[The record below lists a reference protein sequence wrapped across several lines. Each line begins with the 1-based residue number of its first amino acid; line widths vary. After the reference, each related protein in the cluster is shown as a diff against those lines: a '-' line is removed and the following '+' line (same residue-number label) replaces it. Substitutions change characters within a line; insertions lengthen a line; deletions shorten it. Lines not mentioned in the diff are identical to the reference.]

1 MKQLLFALYLMFL
14 TVHIQ
19 AEDINATIINGNK
32 AQYQKLLSTL
42 NKETS
47 PSSELALQRS
57 LLKALIDHT
66 SKEINATA
74 AVPVPKNSES
84 YRLLFHAYIE
94 DAIVSQNLKN
104 KWLTSQKK
112 IKTIEAEIQKIDKKS
127 EKLLSLE
134 LQDALYHQNAI
145 LYQKKIDIYHK
156 KMQKSAELLLSSL
169 KYTEIDYSTI
179 FKVLEKKKLLLEKL
193 HYDINTLQIKK
204 EQAALIQNNK
214 KITSFNEKNRSLK
227 YLYEDTVKVIASYDF
242 LLFSK
247 ALQNQSNDAFKLE
260 KKIIE
265 ELKNISEF
273 KNIRHTILALLT
285 SMEKKYLG
293 QIKTLEGS
301 GIQDFED
308 IVYQGVEFI
317 NRPIFKINH
326 TPVSIFKI
334 FMAFFILGV
343 GFILGGVY
351 KNKIENL
358 NLSKR
363 SLPASTRIILANI
376 GYYIILLIALFM
388 VLNVLGIRLSSL
400 ALVAGALSVGMGFG
414 LKNIVSNF
422 VSGLIMMFE
431 HSVKIGDYV
440 QLEDGICGYIT
451 DIRMRSTTINT
462 NDNIDVIVPN
472 QNFIETNVIN
482 WTMKDNIRRFAIPFG
497 VKYGTNPQTVI
508 DVITNAVKNEDKFT
522 NVIHESAERTTRII
536 MTKMGS
542 SSVDFELL
550 VWVSGIKM
558 RRPKRTTSEFLI
570 LIYNALYE
578 NNIEIP
584 FPQVDLHVRSV
595 DTPIPVED
603 SMHHSH

>member
-1 MKQLLFALYLMFL
+1 MKQLLFAIYLMFL
-14 TVHIQ
+14 TVHMQ

-47 PSSELALQRS
+47 TSSELALQRS

-74 AVPVPKNSES
+74 SVPVPKNSES
-84 YRLLFHAYIE
+84 YRLLFYAYIE

-104 KWLTSQKK
+104 KWLTNQKK
-112 IKTIEAEIQKIDKKS
+112 IKTIELEIQKIDKKS
-127 EKLLSLE
+127 KKLLSLE
-134 LQDALYHQNAI
+134 LQDALYHQNGI
-145 LYQKKIDIYHK
+145 LYQKQIDVYHK
-156 KMQKSAELLLSSL
+156 KMQKSVELLLSSL

-179 FKVLEKKKLLLEKL
+179 FKALEKKKLLLEKL

-227 YLYEDTVKVIASYDF
+227 YLYENTVKVIASYDF

-247 ALQNQSNDAFKLE
+247 ALQTQSNDAFKLE

-265 ELKNISEF
+265 ELENISEF
-273 KNIRHTILALLT
+273 KSIRHTIVTLLT

-308 IVYQGVEFI
+308 IVYQGVESI
-317 NRPIFKINH
+317 NRPIFNINH

-334 FMAFFILGV
+334 FMAFLILGI
-343 GFILGGVY
+343 GFILGGLY

-358 NLSKR
+358 HLSKR

-440 QLEDGICGYIT
+440 QLEDDICGYIT

-522 NVIHESAERTTRII
+522 NVIHESTERKTRII
-536 MTKMGS
+536 MTKMGN

-584 FPQVDLHVRSV
+584 FPQIDLHVRSV

-603 SMHHSH
+603 AIHHGN